1 MYDFEGRREYY
12 ERLSD
17 VELHFAV
24 RDVNEARGAVEE
36 IARTG
41 DPAAEEK
48 ALFYCDEINTICQI
62 MIERRPKRERLVVK

>member
-1 MYDFEGRREYY
+1 MYDFTGRREYY

-17 VELHFAV
+17 VELHFAA
-24 RDVNEARGAVEE
+24 RDVNAAREAVEE

-48 ALFYCDEINTICQI
+48 ALFYCDEINTICRI
-62 MIERRPKRERLVVK
+62 MIERRGKRGLVVK